1 MTITELITEY
11 QAKIDE
17 IRFDMPT
24 HEKMGGGKY
33 YRHKLGM
40 YEEFVR
46 KLKEADASRWIPTSK
61 RLPEI
66 GSEVLVCYDFKGSRS
81 VYISNFY
88 GDDKFHGLDDEYL
101 TSEGRKYRKVVAW
114 QLLPEPYKGKEET

>member
-17 IRFDMPT
+17 IRFDMPA

-46 KLKEADASRWIPTSK
+46 KLNEADVPRWIPVNEEM
-61 RLPEI
+61 PME
-66 GSEVLVCYDFKGSRS
+66 GEMVLVTCKPKKGSPNVNRA
-81 VYISNFY
+81 YYSNGFW
-88 GDDKFHGLDDEYL
+88 HG
-101 TSEGRKYRKVVAW
+101 SGSMSGVIAW
-114 QLLPEPYKGKEET
+114 QPLPEPYKATGKEET

>member
-17 IRFDMPT
+17 IRFDMPA

-46 KLKEADASRWIPTSK
+46 KLKEADVPRWIPCNERMPK
-61 RLPEI
+61 DYE
-66 GSEVLVCYDFKGSRS
+66 EVLVYSHIEDGIYVMYHIARDEWWESNDGEGFCFDDY
-81 VYISNFY
+81 YIA
-88 GDDKFHGLDDEYL
+88 
-101 TSEGRKYRKVVAW
+101 AW
-114 QLLPEPYKGKEET
+114 QPLPEPYKATGKEET